1 MGGSAGKDG
10 QKCAVS
16 DCAGKCIYDKKKR
29 KTAAGEPPGKG
40 NLYEDKKCKIR
51 PV

>member
-1 MGGSAGKDG
+1 MGRREKTDK
-10 QKCAVS
+10 KCAVS
-16 DCAGKCIYDKKKR
+16 GCAGKCIYDKKKR

>member
-1 MGGSAGKDG
+1 MGGSVGKDVR
-10 QKCAVS
+10 KCTVS
-16 DCAGKCIYDKKKR
+16 DCAGKCIYDKKK

-40 NLYEDKKCKIR
+40 NLYEDKKCKIK